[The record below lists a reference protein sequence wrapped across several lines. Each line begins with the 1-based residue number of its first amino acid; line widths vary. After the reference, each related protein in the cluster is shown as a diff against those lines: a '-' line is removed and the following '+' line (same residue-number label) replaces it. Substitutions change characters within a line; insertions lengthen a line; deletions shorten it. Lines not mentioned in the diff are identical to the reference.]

1 MVGAAILT
9 PFSLA
14 SAGPGGNTESDVLF
28 DIICR
33 LSFVRGE
40 VILSSGKKSDFYF
53 DMKPSMFDP
62 QGARLMAK
70 RLFEEVLAAGAAYVG
85 GLEMGAVPITGAICS
100 YSSTVGRPISG
111 FFVRKRPKEHG
122 VKKLVEGFAV
132 AESLVGKKAVIV
144 EDVTTS
150 GASALKAVEACREL
164 GADVRLVVSIVD
176 RGEGAAETFAA
187 QGIPFKSLYNA
198 ADFLN
203 RSE

>member
-9 PFSLA
+9 PFSFA
-14 SAGPGGNTESDVLF
+14 SPEPTGNTESDVLF
-28 DIICR
+28 DIIFR
-33 LSFVRGE
+33 RSFVRGE
-40 VILSSGKKSDFYF
+40 ITLSSGKKSDFYF

-62 QGARLMAK
+62 QGASLMAK
-70 RLFEEVLAAGAAYVG
+70 RLFEEVLAAGAGYVG

-100 YSSTVGRPISG
+100 YSSTAGRPVRG

-122 VKKLVEGFAV
+122 VKKLVEGFTS
-132 AESLVGKKAVIV
+132 AESVAGKKIV
-144 EDVTTS
+144 VVDDVTTS
-150 GASALKAVEACREL
+150 GASALKAVDACREL
-164 GADVRLVVSIVD
+164 GADVRLVISIVD

-187 QGIPFKSLYNA
+187 KGLSFKSLYSA